1 MFSNHD
7 MLSAIRNTPKVNWGK
22 MTKLDPAFGVSKG
35 LRRVQLHLCRHGDL
49 QIDSQGLK
57 LVLGDVIFSI
67 IAGVI
72 LQGGPL
78 LVINGVIYIYIYIY
92 PI

>member
-1 MFSNHD
+1 
-7 MLSAIRNTPKVNWGK
+7 
-22 MTKLDPAFGVSKG
+22 MTKLDQAFGVSKG

-49 QIDSQGLK
+49 QINAQGLK

-78 LVINGVIYIYIYIY
+78 LVINGVIYTLFKTELYTVYLFHGLING
-92 PI
+92 